1 MMNKLDF
8 LESTLITL
16 IITKKASFS
25 SNDDKPST
33 KSHPSSESIF
43 KHITKEQQNQNQTDQ
58 GEEGDEQHEHDY
70 IPANFDLN
78 QPLRRYS
85 VPLQLKESPEE
96 QLLHKFAENNKIY
109 ERLMNSQP
117 ESVSASVSISGTS
130 TESEPDSESNI
141 ESPPPQ
147 PQPRQLR
154 LKNPTNC
161 SKSKRN

>member
-1 MMNKLDF
+1 M
-8 LESTLITL
+8 
-16 IITKKASFS
+16 
-25 SNDDKPST
+25 
-33 KSHPSSESIF
+33 
-43 KHITKEQQNQNQTDQ
+43 
-58 GEEGDEQHEHDY
+58 
-70 IPANFDLN
+70 N

-147 PQPRQLR
+147 PPQPRQLR

-161 SKSKRN
+161 SKSKETNYNKHLKPLYQLKTTFNSSSITTSLY